1 MWTRPRWGKFFSLP
15 LRRQRL
21 LVEAAVCL
29 GAARLALAFLP
40 FPKIGKYLGQLRPPA
55 PESVVAGVDQ
65 ATAKE
70 IGWAVT
76 RAATFLPFRAVC
88 LPQALAA
95 WQMLH
100 MRRVPSRLHFG
111 AAQAK
116 EARKPLATH
125 AWLDANGVPVT
136 GYPVAHE
143 FVELGYFTR

>member
-55 PESVVAGVDQ
+55 PESVVAGADQ
-65 ATAKE
+65 AMAKE

-76 RAATFLPFRAVC
+76 RAATVLPFRAVC

-100 MRRVPSRLHFG
+100 VRHVPSRLHFG
-111 AAQAK
+111 AARSK
-116 EARKPLATH
+116 EPRKPLATH
-125 AWLDANGVPVT
+125 AWLDASGVPVT

>member
-1 MWTRPRWGKFFSLP
+1 MWTRRRWSKFFSLSG
-15 LRRQRL
+15 RRQLL

-29 GAARLALAFLP
+29 GVARLALAFLP
-40 FPKIGKYLGQLRPPA
+40 FPKIGRYLGQLRPPA
-55 PESVVAGVDQ
+55 PASVPAGADQ
-65 ATAKE
+65 NTAAE

-76 RAATFLPFRAVC
+76 RAAKFLPFRAVC

-111 AAQAK
+111 AAKSK
-116 EARKPLATH
+116 EPRKPLATH
-125 AWLDANGVPVT
+125 AWLDADGVPVT
-136 GYPVAHE
+136 GYPVAQE